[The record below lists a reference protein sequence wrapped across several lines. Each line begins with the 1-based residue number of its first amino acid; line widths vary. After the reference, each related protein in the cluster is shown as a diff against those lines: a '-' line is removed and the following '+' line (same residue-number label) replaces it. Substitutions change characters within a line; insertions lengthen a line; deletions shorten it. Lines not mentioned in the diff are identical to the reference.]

1 MGLHKGGPGTLA
13 VGLDVGSGD
22 GAKLCLSE
30 WHLGDTER
38 REDTAG
44 IGGEAAVTPLRQL
57 GLGPSVIL

>member
-1 MGLHKGGPGTLA
+1 MALRGRTGCQEA
-13 VGLDVGSGD
+13 
-22 GAKLCLSE
+22 GAIPRLCLSE

-38 REDTAG
+38 REDAAG